1 MDDTRERPLL
11 IIRTFFLWWD
21 KWQQSSERPSRKDKI
36 YKPQYR
42 EQLSPQWPE
51 VSLETMERTFHL
63 HRESQTYNWTL
74 KLLAMRELWYL
85 TWGAKSDE
93 ENFIVLLSTELNRK
107 QWKKNKVL
115 PGSKRGASISWSDW
129 GKIFIPI
136 LINVKQ
142 MEQRLCPHSHQ
153 QTMWHW
159 VSYFGMHTKDRL
171 CLIVAF
177 FIGSHVKYTNPQEV
191 LAYILYQTAKAW
203 RFKEEN
209 MFVVSVPVFI
219 SGTRGIVPR

>member
-1 MDDTRERPLL
+1 
-11 IIRTFFLWWD
+11 
-21 KWQQSSERPSRKDKI
+21 
-36 YKPQYR
+36 
-42 EQLSPQWPE
+42 
-51 VSLETMERTFHL
+51 
-63 HRESQTYNWTL
+63 
-74 KLLAMRELWYL
+74 MRELWYL

-93 ENFIVLLSTELNRK
+93 ENFIVLFSTELNRK

-153 QTMWHW
+153 QTTWHW
-159 VSYFGMHTKDRL
+159 LSYFGMHTKDWL

-177 FIGSHVKYTNPQEV
+177 FIVSHVKYTNPQEV

-219 SGTRGIVPR
+219 SDTRGIVPR